1 MFSATASDVKLLRD
15 SIDTAAQIIDEANFK
30 FKPEGLELTASD
42 RAMVVVVDLKISA
55 KAFSD
60 YNCDKEETAG
70 LNLLN
75 FLTILRRAGPSD
87 KISLKLDGS
96 RLHVTLTGDSVRN
109 FAVPILELST
119 GEVPNI
125 GQFNCPATAEVRA
138 DVISDGISDADVI
151 ADSAI
156 FELGEN
162 FRMSA
167 ESDSSKTELILEKGS
182 VALPV
187 LTAEAKVKSR
197 YPLEYLKKMIKAG
210 KICDRAKISLGNDYP
225 LRMDFVSE
233 LCKISFVLAPRVSE
247 E

>member
-96 RLHVTLTGDSVRN
+96 RLHITLTGDSVRN

-125 GQFNCPATAEVRA
+125 GQFNFPA
-138 DVISDGISDADVI
+138 
-151 ADSAI
+151 
-156 FELGEN
+156 
-162 FRMSA
+162 
-167 ESDSSKTELILEKGS
+167 
-182 VALPV
+182 
-187 LTAEAKVKSR
+187 TAEAKVKSR

-233 LCKISFVLAPRVSE
+233 LCRISFVL
-247 E
+247 